1 MRKSERRRKQI
12 STHVASDGRF
22 FSVGTLLA
30 ANAALLSVWL
40 SLKKGDNESS
50 AYLLAK

>member
-22 FSVGTLLA
+22 FFGGDIIGCKCCFVERLA
-30 ANAALLSVWL
+30 FLE
-40 SLKKGDNESS
+40 KGRQ
-50 AYLLAK
+50 